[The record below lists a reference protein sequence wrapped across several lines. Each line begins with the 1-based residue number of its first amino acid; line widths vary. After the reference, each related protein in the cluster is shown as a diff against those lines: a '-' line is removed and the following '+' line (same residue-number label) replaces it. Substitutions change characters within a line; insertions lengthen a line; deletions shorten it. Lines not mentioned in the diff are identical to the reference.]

1 MILAFIFSLMLL
13 CFVLAFI
20 EERLPRHYYGYI
32 VWGVI
37 AVMVI
42 ISGTRPGTN
51 VSDFPVYEAIFY
63 NYDSQLNEITI
74 EATFLW
80 VCELCSRLG
89 GTIRW
94 VIWIYALISIPLK
107 IYSMSRMVTPLVF
120 LLAVPIHLGNFFQL
134 HDCEQMRVAAAL
146 SLSMYCYLLKVEGK
160 RWQWLPFWLVAI
172 SFHHTAA
179 ALIVPLLLTPGKQL
193 NIWWRAGLGT
203 VVLMGI
209 AFWAAKINPITTLPI
224 PYIETKMALYELAI
238 SNGEH
243 PDIQVIHPTPLLRL
257 VTLAWVLCFYD
268 TIYQHLK
275 CLNLLLICQ
284 TLGLFCWFG
293 LSQTSVFSV
302 RMSELFE
309 ATEPL
314 LFASVVYTVR
324 PVSVGMVY
332 PMLYALWL
340 FLYGC
345 KVNQFG
351 FL

>member
-1 MILAFIFSLMLL
+1 MILAFIFALMLL
-13 CFVLAFI
+13 CFALAYI
-20 EERLPRHYYGYI
+20 EERLPRHYYNYI

-37 AVMVI
+37 VAMVI
-42 ISGTRPGTN
+42 ISGTRPGTR
-51 VSDFPVYEAIFY
+51 VSDFMVYENIFY
-63 NYDSQLNEITI
+63 TYDSPLNQLSI
-74 EATFLW
+74 ESTFLW
-80 VCELCSRLG
+80 VCAICNRLG

-107 IYSMSRMVTPLVF
+107 MYSMSRMVTPLVF

-146 SLSMYCYLLKVEGK
+146 SMGMYCYLLKVEGK
-160 RWQWLPFWLVAI
+160 RWQWIPFWLVAI

-179 ALIVPLLLTPGKQL
+179 ALIVPLVFTPGKEL
-193 NIWWRAGLGT
+193 NLWWRAGLMAF
-203 VVLMGI
+203 VVLGI
-209 AFWAAKINPITTLPI
+209 AFWAVKVNPITTLPI

-243 PDIQVIHPTPLLRL
+243 PDIQVIHPTVLLRL
-257 VTLAWVLCFYD
+257 VTFAYVLYFYD
-268 TIYQHLK
+268 TIYEHLK
-275 CLNLLLICQ
+275 CLNLVLICQ

-293 LSQTSVFSV
+293 LSQTSVFAV

-309 ATEPL
+309 ATESI
-314 LFASVVYTVR
+314 LFASVVYTIR
-324 PVSVGMVY
+324 PAWAAKVY